1 MNRVVFLL
9 EEASMRDLLDGLLPR
24 LYPNMEFKC
33 LAHEGKSDLE
43 KSIPRKLRAW
53 REPGVGFV
61 ILRDNDGGDCV
72 RLKRRL
78 LQSCQQAGRPDTLVR
93 IVCQELE
100 AWYLGEPDALADAFG
115 KESLRRIGGRA
126 RFRDPDAVQQPSE
139 ALKRLVPGFR
149 KVNGAKTM
157 AGFITRERNY
167 LKSFQVLLSGLDKL
181 CVEVGDGA

>member
-24 LYPNMEFKC
+24 LYPNMEFMC

-115 KESLRRIGGRA
+115 KREFTQNRWEGALPRSGRSPATLGGSQEACAWLSESHRREDDGRFSYA
-126 RFRDPDAVQQPSE
+126 RKKLFEEFSGPAVR
-139 ALKRLVPGFR
+139 A
-149 KVNGAKTM
+149 
-157 AGFITRERNY
+157 
-167 LKSFQVLLSGLDKL
+167 
-181 CVEVGDGA
+181 